1 MSLHPSARAKAQA
14 ELHAVVGSHRLPDH
28 SDRND
33 LLYIEA
39 IIKECLRWQNAT
51 PMGIPHAVIED
62 DECEG
67 YFIPAGTVVFVNAW
81 WVCYFCT
88 SPPDHHLTSSL
99 CGQGRVA

>member
-1 MSLHPSARAKAQA
+1 MSLHPDVRAKAQA
-14 ELHAVVGSHRLPDH
+14 ELHAVVGPHRLPDH

-33 LLYIEA
+33 LPYIEA

-62 DECEG
+62 DEYEG